1 MAPEEAPT
9 SSEEAT
15 EDGSAGEAGDAGPGA
30 DMGEVATDEEGEAT
44 EDESGGGSPRGASE
58 QRVDRGI
65 LGALALYSG
74 QSVTPKLYREWDHIL
89 CTDPDMQARDIPQPK
104 VAGVGRGRKK
114 PAESPNSLTWQE
126 TVLPYAGTT
135 RRAFM
140 LAREPERR
148 GPKPS
153 LLRVLKLTH
162 RSLGNNVITRHVRA
176 LGQLGAMSPADLL
189 CKDVIWDGNPNIP
202 CQVLFD
208 VDDVK
213 VWWSMERVPGLN
225 VGLGNHGPQ
234 GRRPVLKTSR
244 TWKGSEPPGRKQRR
258 AVTDVALENL
268 GSRRLLKFWPGQG
281 VFTVEGCIWQN
292 QILRWCDVFP
302 PVNNAYAPP
311 PLMALVAHPGSAL
324 LSGARPGRGAGAATN
339 TCPGSN
345 VSEGTGSQGTED
357 GEGGGP
363 SGRGQKRGRAS
374 VEAAGEPLGLETA
387 ALENDFQ
394 ARGRGV
400 PNPASGAPRPS
411 NTGPT
416 WPSSWG
422 ALHALAGAP
431 HAPCSDGLAPGSK
444 APLGGVDASA
454 LARAC
459 AAAAR
464 ELGAAGQALDNAAGQ
479 ILGDSLEAREA
490 GLKRLKDTLKASPGG
505 LEEAGDALQ
514 ARAAALDTPLK
525 SVIEVRRCL
534 RAASQLAAAAGQRL
548 GAWSRQS

>member
-1 MAPEEAPT
+1 MALEEAPT

-15 EDGSAGEAGDAGPGA
+15 EDGSAGEAGKAGPGA
-30 DMGEVATDEEGEAT
+30 DMGRMATDDEGEMT
-44 EDESGGGSPRGASE
+44 EDESGGGSPKGAPE
-58 QRVDRGI
+58 QRVCRGI

-74 QSVTPKLYREWDHIL
+74 QSVTPKNYCEWDHIL
-89 CTDPDMQARDIPQPK
+89 CTDPDMQERDIPQPK
-104 VAGVGRGRKK
+104 VTGVGRGRKK
-114 PAESPNSLTWQE
+114 LAGPLNGLTWQE
-126 TVLPYAGTT
+126 TVLPYAGVT

-140 LAREPERR
+140 LAREPEKR

-162 RSLGNNVITRHVRA
+162 RSLGKNVITRHVRV
-176 LGQLGAMSPADLL
+176 LGHVGAMSPADLL

-213 VWWSMERVPGLN
+213 VWWSMERIPGLN
-225 VGLGNHGPQ
+225 LGLGNHGPQ
-234 GRRPVLKTSR
+234 GRMPVLKTSR
-244 TWKGSEPPGRKQRR
+244 TWKGSEPPSRKQRR

-281 VFTVEGCIWQN
+281 VFTVEGCIWHN
-292 QILRWCDVFP
+292 QILKWCDVFP

-311 PLMALVAHPGSAL
+311 SLIALVAHPGSAL
-324 LSGARPGRGAGAATN
+324 LAGAGPGTGAATN
-339 TCPGSN
+339 SRPGSN
-345 VSEGTGSQGTED
+345 ESGGAED
-357 GEGGGP
+357 GEVGGP

-374 VEAAGEPLGLETA
+374 VEAMGRPLVLETTT
-387 ALENDFQ
+387 LENDCQ
-394 ARGRGV
+394 ARGGLV
-400 PNPASGAPRPS
+400 PNPAPGTPRPS

-416 WPSSWG
+416 WPSTWG

-431 HAPCSDGLAPGSK
+431 HAPCSKGLPPGSK
-444 APLGGVDASA
+444 APLGKVDASA

-479 ILGDSLEAREA
+479 ILRDSLEAREA
-490 GLKRLKDTLKASPGG
+490 GLKRLKDTLEASPGG
-505 LEEAGDALQ
+505 LEEAGSALQ
-514 ARAAALDTPLK
+514 ARAAALDTPLE
-525 SVIEVRRCL
+525 SVLEMRRCIQ
-534 RAASQLAAAAGQRL
+534 AALQLAAAVGQQL
-548 GAWSRQS
+548 APWSRP